1 MSTLSQRVLAMEH
14 SPIRKLIPYARKA
27 EQEGIHVLYGNIG
40 QPDLST
46 PQAYKDAAIAYY
58 EDEKRSRTIAY
69 GPSEGLPILRD
80 SYARFLQRQ
89 GIGVTQEEVFIT
101 VAASEALLLV
111 LLTICDPGDEIIIP
125 EPFYT
130 NYRTFCAMAGVTIIP
145 LTLAWETGYAFPG
158 RSAIEPLVSSR
169 TKAIL
174 LCSPNNPTGTTYGKH
189 ELLEISNL
197 CLEHDMHLIVDEVY
211 REFVYDIRPLSI
223 LQLPNIGQ
231 HVIVIDSLS
240 KRYSLCG
247 ARVGMIV
254 SRNKHILDNLLK
266 MAQARLCPVTAEQI
280 AAVSILET
288 GDEAITAMRE
298 IYRERLGLLCS
309 SLEKIPGVSCHRPQG
324 AFYVMVRLP
333 VQDASEFARYMVS
346 NVVVNGETLL
356 VAPATGFYVTE
367 GLGKNEIRMAAVM
380 DEASILSAAKI
391 IATALAQGGAP

>member
-1 MSTLSQRVLAMEH
+1 MGTLSQRVLAMEH
-14 SPIRKLIPYARKA
+14 SPIRKLMPYARKA

-40 QPDLST
+40 QPDLPT
-46 PQAYKDAAIAYY
+46 PQVYKDAAVAYY

-80 SYARFLQRQ
+80 SYVRFLQRQ

-111 LLTICDPGDEIIIP
+111 LLTVCDPGDEIIIP

-145 LTLAWETGYAFPG
+145 LTLAWETGYTFPG

-197 CLEHDMHLIVDEVY
+197 CREHDMHLIVDEVY
-211 REFVYDIRPLSI
+211 REFVYDVPPLSI

-247 ARVGMIV
+247 ARVGMVV
-254 SRNKHILDNLLK
+254 SRNKNILDNLLK

-280 AAVSILET
+280 AAVSMLET

-298 IYRERLGLLCS
+298 IYRKRLELLCA